1 MLAWTFSAR
10 TLDEVAS
17 LLRSM
22 GRHRYVREADH
33 ALHWSVDEALSDL
46 APFAPRAARF
56 RERRR
61 REPDLDPASRDPS
74 LWSYAD
80 TELVIEAL
88 GRGNVPPETVPAI
101 GEAIAAGLPVVITS
115 RCMRG
120 RVLDTYGY
128 PGGGRELRN
137 AGCLFGG
144 SLSGQKA
151 RIRLMLALA
160 ASARPANVADYFQGL

>member
-1 MLAWTFSAR
+1 MPPRAKDGIGGEPMLAWTFSAR

-88 GRGNVPPETVPAI
+88 GAFWTPG
-101 GEAIAAGLPVVITS
+101 AAA
-115 RCMRG
+115 
-120 RVLDTYGY
+120 
-128 PGGGRELRN
+128 E
-137 AGCLFGG
+137 
-144 SLSGQKA
+144 
-151 RIRLMLALA
+151 
-160 ASARPANVADYFQGL
+160 